1 MGQNVRSVE
10 ADKDVIMGS
19 PSVQNQK
26 VVEAWTTP
34 LFVDNEHA
42 LNHLRI
48 IYCNIYTT
56 RKKRFRLGTYNTDQ
70 ITIDTNS
77 YLLDLRGFTFII
89 SKNQIK
95 KKL

>member
-1 MGQNVRSVE
+1 
-10 ADKDVIMGS
+10 MGS

-70 ITIDTNS
+70 ITIDTTELIGLTMRKASQLIRTRKEQYNQMLN
-77 YLLDLRGFTFII
+77 LLEGE
-89 SKNQIK
+89 S
-95 KKL
+95 